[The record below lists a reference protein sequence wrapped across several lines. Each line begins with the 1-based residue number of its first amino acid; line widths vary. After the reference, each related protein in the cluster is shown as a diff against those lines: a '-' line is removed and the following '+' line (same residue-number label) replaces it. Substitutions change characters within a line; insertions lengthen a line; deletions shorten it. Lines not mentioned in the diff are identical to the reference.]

1 MTFFQRVAT
10 LSVMPTPSPPH
21 PSSSAAPD
29 PTEQA
34 GTILIVD
41 DELAMRESLERIFAR
56 EGFRTLLAPS
66 GERALELLREK
77 RADVMLTDL
86 MMPGLTGLELTRAAK
101 KLVPELE
108 VVLMTAYATVEV
120 AVECMKE
127 GAYDFVEKPF
137 KRSALV
143 ETIRK
148 AMERKALVT
157 ENRSLKAE
165 LSGYRSR
172 EIIGTSAALRH
183 ALDTASQ
190 AALSSATIL
199 LLGESGTG
207 KELLARHIH
216 QRSGRSGEFVA
227 VNLSALPEG
236 ILESELFGHERGAF
250 TGAVQRREGRLAQA
264 DGGTLFLDEIGEL
277 PLSVQVKLLRV
288 LQESEFEPLGGKTTR
303 VDLRLVAATHRD
315 LQAMVR
321 EGTFREDL
329 YYRLNVI
336 SITAP
341 PLRERRE
348 DIPLLVDHF
357 LQIYAKK
364 NRREPLTP
372 TPAALE
378 RMMSYGFPGNVRE
391 LENAVERAVV
401 LSRDAFLDLDDLPPQ
416 IVEAKPVSDEL
427 RFPIGTSLQE
437 IEQQTIQKTLEFTR
451 GDKQRAAE
459 LLGISAR
466 TIYRKLDPATNDA
479 SS

>member
-1 MTFFQRVAT
+1 M
-10 LSVMPTPSPPH
+10 LTPSPPH